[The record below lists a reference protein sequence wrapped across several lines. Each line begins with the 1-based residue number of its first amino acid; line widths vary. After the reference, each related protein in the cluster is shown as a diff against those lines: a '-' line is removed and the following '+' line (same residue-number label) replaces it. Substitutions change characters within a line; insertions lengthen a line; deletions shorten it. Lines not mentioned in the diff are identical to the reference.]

1 MKKVIIIFGILIVF
15 IAVVFSLRFLLGGSE
30 DNWLCRSGEW
40 VKHGNPRVPP
50 PAMPCA
56 KNGEELIRVKTPPAN
71 APVNSPLT
79 ISGEARGVWYSEG
92 GFPVRLISLNGR
104 VLASGTAE
112 AQGEWMA
119 EDFVPFMSVINFRT
133 ENNILADLI
142 LDKANPSGLPKND
155 DSLTIPLLLNKNI
168 GINPDID
175 KTLSPP
181 PPPPAEPPIGD

>member
-56 KNGEELIRVKTPPAN
+56 KNGEELIRVKTPPVN

-112 AQGEWMA
+112 AQGEWMT
-119 EDFVPFMSVINFRT
+119 EDFVPFRSAINFRT

-168 GINPDID
+168 GIIR
-175 KTLSPP
+175 
-181 PPPPAEPPIGD
+181 I